1 MMNEERDFEKNKE
14 AIASTARIVLPGEIV
29 LEKLPDTGVIQL
41 GSGLTVCGG
50 TGATAS
56 SIRATKA
63 GILQQISGE
72 SDQAEMMWVLSKQ
85 KRYSPST
92 NDSVI
97 GVIRNKY
104 PEHYEVDL
112 NSPFYGLLPVLAFEG
127 ATKRNRPLLK
137 TGDAV
142 YCRVTRVDPDLPAM
156 LSCTEASGRAGGFGP
171 LPAKG
176 GMVFPI
182 GTAYARYLLES
193 STAQQQQEYSTVL
206 HTIGSKIAFEAAIG
220 MNGRIWVTASSSI
233 EVAIV
238 GACIQ
243 ACEHIAFNNLTT
255 ASVSNRDNEND
266 DQQIDGQS
274 NKNVFSSRIVLSVLQ
289 KCSKSL
295 TSGGGSGFSMF
306 HSKHSKV

>member
-1 MMNEERDFEKNKE
+1 MTNEEEDVKQGN
-14 AIASTARIVLPGEIV
+14 IAAASSTRIVLPGDIV

-50 TGATAS
+50 TGSSA

-63 GILQQISGE
+63 GILQQISRG
-72 SDQAEMMWVLSKQ
+72 DQAEMMWVLSKQ
-85 KRYSPST
+85 KKYLPST

-97 GVIRNKY
+97 GIVRNKY

-127 ATKRNRPLLK
+127 ATKRNRPLVK
-137 TGDAV
+137 AGDAV
-142 YCRVTRVDPDLPAM
+142 YCRVTRVDPDLPAT
-156 LSCTEASGRAGGFGP
+156 LSCTEASGKAGGFGP

-176 GMVFPI
+176 GMVFPV
-182 GTAYARYLLES
+182 GTAYARHLLQS
-193 STAQQQQEYSTVL
+193 STAQQQRGGSTIL

-243 ACEHIAFNNLTT
+243 ACEHNIAFSTSDTESKNQ
-255 ASVSNRDNEND
+255 
-266 DQQIDGQS
+266 DQVGGQNTME
-274 NKNVFSSRIVLSVLQ
+274 NKNVFNSRTILSVLQ
-289 KCSKSL
+289 KCSKSIAN
-295 TSGGGSGFSMF
+295 GGGGAGFSVF
-306 HSKHSKV
+306 RNTV